1 MSWVVDTCVLL
12 DILEDDPEFG
22 LASARC
28 LKARLDE
35 GLLACPVTLLE
46 LAPAFSG
53 DLGAQRHFL
62 AQCGVSDVEDFTMA
76 DVRLGYSP
84 WNDYIAAKRRRRSPK
99 LPKRPIADMMIG
111 AFACRFD
118 GLITRNGSDFQPW
131 FPQLVILDPIIAAE
145 V

>member
-28 LKARLDE
+28 LKDRLDD
-35 GLLACPVTLLE
+35 GLLACPVTSLE

-53 DLGAQRHFL
+53 DLGEQRRFL
-62 AQCGVSDVEDFTMA
+62 AQCGVSDDEGFTMA

-84 WNDYIAAKRRRRSPK
+84 WNDYIAAKRRRKSPK
-99 LPKRPIADMMIG
+99 LPRRPIADTMIG

-118 GLITRNGSDFQPW
+118 GLITRNGGDFQPW
-131 FPQLVILDPIIAAE
+131 FPELAILDPMIAR
-145 V
+145 